1 MSSII
6 KVDTIQD
13 QAGNNIIN
21 ESSDTITIGAS
32 GDTVNI
38 VGTLQNNGSALNVD
52 LISKQAGTNFT
63 NSLLVG
69 TSSTGTLDAAQNNTG
84 VGLGVFAALT
94 SGDGNTAVGTN
105 SLDANTTGANNVAV
119 GFNSMS
125 SNPTGSDTTS
135 TGVELSLIH
144 ICRCRR
150 R

>member
-38 VGTLQNNGSALNVD
+38 VGTLQNNGSAVEVD
-52 LISKQAGTNFT
+52 SVTFKEGGTNFT

-125 SNPTGSDTTS
+125 SNTTGSD
-135 TGVELSLIH
+135 
-144 ICRCRR
+144 
-150 R
+150 